1 MTKNYLGELMAE
13 RMAQTGYGTPVEV
26 PAETAE
32 TKKTKAAE
40 KQARYRNNKN
50 AVQKQNMERYLQQ
63 ESKRATRPQIDQN
76 GTLYLSITLTVITFI
91 ASAAL
96 VANGTIAVAAFMGLA
111 FDWLAWLVFGAL
123 EVAILTFLLFYLM
136 IGSRSEE
143 QGGGERA
150 ARPWFAL
157 VVAFSGIVIIANG
170 FHAIE
175 YWNFD
180 WSEPR
185 LYVGAVLAMI
195 VPLSYV
201 LVSKG
206 LSTVVFAKP
215 IKM

>member
-1 MTKNYLGELMAE
+1 MAE

-26 PAETAE
+26 QELPQEP
-32 TKKTKAAE
+32 KKSKAAE

-76 GTLYLSITLTVITFI
+76 GTLYLSIALSVITFL

-96 VANGTIAVAAFMGLA
+96 VANGTIAVAIFMGLA
-111 FDWLAWLVFGAL
+111 ADWLAWLVFGAL

-143 QGGGERA
+143 QGGGEKS
-150 ARPWFAL
+150 ARLWFRL
-157 VVAFSGIVIIANG
+157 MVAFSGIVILANG
-170 FHAIE
+170 FHAVE
-175 YWNFD
+175 YWDFQ
-180 WSEPR
+180 WAEPR
-185 LYVGAVLAMI
+185 MYVGMVLAMI

-215 IKM
+215 IKI